1 MMKLKLQYFDYLMW
15 RTNSMEKTLVLGKI
29 EGKRRREKHKMRWQG
44 SITNSMDT
52 SLSKLQEIVK
62 ERGDW
67 PATVYRI
74 SKNQTWPCDWQQ
86 EEEFIYLLEVFW
98 LLFSITISN
107 SSVRLSILLNQSWK
121 IMYDPVTTFASTRMC
136 RAGSS
141 LRTFLGNTGA
151 GWWCPPGLVGWG
163 VLL

>member
-1 MMKLKLQYFDYLMW
+1 MDVNVVPKRRVNDEEVMLSNCRAGEVSWESFGLQRLNHCILKEIDPEYSLEGLMMKLKLQYFDYLMR

-29 EGKRRREKHKMRWQG
+29 EGKRKREKHKTRWLG
-44 SITNSMDT
+44 SITDSMDT

-86 EEEFIYLLEVFW
+86 EEEFIYLLEVF
-98 LLFSITISN
+98 
-107 SSVRLSILLNQSWK
+107 
-121 IMYDPVTTFASTRMC
+121 
-136 RAGSS
+136 
-141 LRTFLGNTGA
+141 
-151 GWWCPPGLVGWG
+151 
-163 VLL
+163 